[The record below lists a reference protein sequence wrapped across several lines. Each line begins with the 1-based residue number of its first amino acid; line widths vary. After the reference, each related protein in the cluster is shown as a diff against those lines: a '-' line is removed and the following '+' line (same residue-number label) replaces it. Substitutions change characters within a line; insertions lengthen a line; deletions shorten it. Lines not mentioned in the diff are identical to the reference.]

1 MPATYKSR
9 FPMISAAI
17 APKVG
22 AAVKVGAEVISEDA
36 ARRVSDPSPM
46 GQGLIAS
53 IRVEREGIAEYAV
66 NAGDD
71 DAFYARFVEFGHAA
85 RDGSEVPPHPF
96 MIPAKEANEANVV
109 ALVTAALRGL

>member
-9 FPMISAAI
+9 FPMIAAEI

-36 ARRVSDPSPM
+36 ARRVPDPSPL

-53 IRVEREGIAEYAV
+53 IRVEREGVAEYSV

-71 DAFYARFVEFGHAA
+71 DAYYAKWVEYGHAA
-85 RDGSEVPPHPF
+85 RGGGSVPSHPF
-96 MIPAKEANEANVV
+96 MVPAEEANRHNVV
-109 ALVTAALRGL
+109 ALVTGALRGL